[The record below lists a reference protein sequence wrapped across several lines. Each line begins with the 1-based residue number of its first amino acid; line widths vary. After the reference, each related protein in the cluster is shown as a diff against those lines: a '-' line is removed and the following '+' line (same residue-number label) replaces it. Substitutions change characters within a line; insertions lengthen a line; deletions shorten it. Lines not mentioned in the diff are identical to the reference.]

1 MTPLFLPPSPRPPL
15 FCPDGSSDQWL
26 LSTPRLTLVARGGVR
41 LSAPTGPGQ
50 FHALATAAECA
61 LRASPPSTVVV
72 GAIPFDESTP
82 ARLLLTGI
90 ERHAHRPDSRP
101 EVVRAFQEAF
111 LPRLP
116 PTPAAAVAP
125 VAKPLP
131 PPTPEPPPAAYRA
144 AVRDALA
151 AIETGIVTKVV
162 LARALHVPFPG
173 SRSYRHLASALL
185 TVLSCQEP
193 AAHLF
198 SVTLPRLHRD
208 DAAPILVGA
217 TPETLLRRTGDLL
230 TLTPL
235 AGTTPRHP
243 NPGRDRAQGAALLRS
258 AKDRAEHRHVV
269 DALRRLLHPVCQALD
284 IPAEP
289 RLHATSRLWHLA
301 TPIRARLRRPAS
313 SSLALACA
321 LHPTPAVCGTPTTCA
336 AGLVRTLESA
346 PRRYFSGLVGWM
358 NQAGDGHWVIALRCG
373 EVAPSGLRLYAGAG
387 IVRGSTPEAE
397 FAETEAKLATMLRA
411 LDDACST
418 TPPCPTP
425 TGAPE

>member
-1 MTPLFLPPSPRPPL
+1 M
-15 FCPDGSSDQWL
+15 
-26 LSTPRLTLVARGGVR
+26 
-41 LSAPTGPGQ
+41 SAPTGPGQ
-50 FHALATAAECA
+50 FHALATAAERA

-82 ARLLLTGI
+82 AHLLLTGLKG
-90 ERHAHRPDSRP
+90 RAHRPDSRP
-101 EVVRAFQEAF
+101 EAVRVFQEAF
-111 LPRLP
+111 LPRWP
-116 PTPAAAVAP
+116 PASAAAVAP
-125 VAKPLP
+125 AAEP
-131 PPTPEPPPAAYRA
+131 PPPPAPEPPPSAYRA
-144 AVRDALA
+144 AVRDALD

-162 LARALHVPFPG
+162 LARTLRVPLPD

-185 TVLSCQEP
+185 SALARQEP

-198 SVTLPRLHRD
+198 SVTLPRPHRD
-208 DAAPILVGA
+208 NAAPVLVGA

-243 NPGRDRAQGAALLRS
+243 NPARDRAQAAALLQS
-258 AKDRAEHRHVV
+258 TKDRAEHQYVV
-269 DALRRLLHPVCQALD
+269 DALRQLLHPVCQTLD

-301 TPIRARLRRPAS
+301 TPIRARLRRPAP

-321 LHPTPAVCGTPTTCA
+321 LHPTPAVCGSPTTRA
-336 AGLVRTLESA
+336 AALVRTLEPA
-346 PRRYFSGLVGWM
+346 PRRYFSGLIGWM

-373 EVAPSGLRLYAGAG
+373 EVAPSELRLYAGAG
-387 IVRGSTPEAE
+387 IVQGSTPEAE
-397 FAETEAKLATMLRA
+397 FAETEAKLATMLGA
-411 LDDACST
+411 LDDARST

-425 TGAPE
+425 TGAPR

>member
-1 MTPLFLPPSPRPPL
+1 MPR
-15 FCPDGSSDQWL
+15 W
-26 LSTPRLTLVARGGVR
+26 
-41 LSAPTGPGQ
+41 AP
-50 FHALATAAECA
+50 
-61 LRASPPSTVVV
+61 AS
-72 GAIPFDESTP
+72 
-82 ARLLLTGI
+82 
-90 ERHAHRPDSRP
+90 
-101 EVVRAFQEAF
+101 
-111 LPRLP
+111 
-116 PTPAAAVAP
+116 AAAVAP
-125 VAKPLP
+125 AAEP
-131 PPTPEPPPAAYRA
+131 PPPPAPEPPSPAYHA
-144 AVRDALA
+144 AIRDALA

-162 LARALHVPFPG
+162 LARTLRVPLPD

-185 TVLSCQEP
+185 TALARQEP

-198 SVTLPRLHRD
+198 SVTLPHRD
-208 DAAPILVGA
+208 NAAPVFVGA

-243 NPGRDRAQGAALLRS
+243 DPARDRTRATALLQS

-269 DALRRLLHPVCQALD
+269 DALRRRLHPVCQALD

-301 TPIRARLRRPAS
+301 TPIRARLRRPAP

-321 LHPTPAVCGTPTTCA
+321 LHPTPAVCGTPTTSA
-336 AGLVRTLESA
+336 AALIRTLEPT
-346 PRRYFSGLVGWM
+346 PRRYFSGLIGWM

-387 IVRGSTPEAE
+387 IVQGSTPEAE

-411 LDDACST
+411 LDDARSA
-418 TPPCPTP
+418 TPPCTTP
-425 TGAPE
+425 TGAPK